1 MHCFKAR
8 AVVKNLPWIPRT
20 YQGLCNITSVEYTS
34 FSYEQVVPTHQVE
47 WFSYSDIAT
56 SHIFFFI
63 ILREEN
69 RKYYKLSD
77 EN

>member
-1 MHCFKAR
+1 MYCFKTR
-8 AVVKNLPWIPRT
+8 AVVKHSPRIPRT

-47 WFSYSDIAT
+47 RFSYTDIAT
-56 SHIFFFI
+56 SHFFLFI
-63 ILREEN
+63 VLREEN